1 MFVVSLVRNIP
12 FNSETFVVTLSI
24 SRSYRSSFQRYSRG
38 KFYIRVFTGMSVLA
52 LGVSMMY
59 YVIRKKN
66 IPRVATDTGWTI
78 TIRAR
83 QNRKDKFYSD
93 EVQLVKSGTPIS
105 PEGSIVRF

>member
-1 MFVVSLVRNIP
+1 
-12 FNSETFVVTLSI
+12 
-24 SRSYRSSFQRYSRG
+24 
-38 KFYIRVFTGMSVLA
+38 MSVLA

-66 IPRVATDTGWTI
+66 IPQVATDTGWTI

-93 EVQLVKSGTPIS
+93 EVQLVKSGTP
-105 PEGSIVRF
+105 